1 LFSFDQYTDVVP
13 LPVLMLA
20 PLVAGLVFLLC
31 PTRLRLPI
39 ALIVLPPFLIVGR
52 LPLLGPIA
60 LGAKALGF
68 AMILAVGVA
77 AFLAPGDKRRLHPI
91 CYAYVPLALVGPI
104 FVVTTEEPLFPI
116 IYAVQWFCMVFSAIM
131 LVRTITSA
139 EDLVRIIKFL
149 AWGFLIA
156 TPILLS
162 ALVTGNWSFTG
173 HSRFEPYGASA
184 VQTGVVFTVSGGLGL
199 YMAFRDR
206 NIVMRPVWLGMVAAA
221 AGMGLLSGTRSVMIT
236 LVGVCA
242 PVAFYAIRRPALA
255 VPMVGIM
262 LIGIAV
268 VLSRVDSNPFARYRS
283 LETARGQQAIEYI
296 RESIA
301 QRPMTGLLGTRGL
314 NAAVDETLGFHAHNA
329 YLKLAYTGGL
339 LLLTPY
345 LILAAISLVSALYV
359 WWNRRLLDVDPLL
372 TSVLAAFMVMIYA
385 HGMVN
390 HMIYQ
395 ATHTWAFLHLVLSML
410 FITMA
415 AEVVKF
421 KQRDPAGAWMLRN
434 RRLAV

>member
-1 LFSFDQYTDVVP
+1 
-13 LPVLMLA
+13 
-20 PLVAGLVFLLC
+20 
-31 PTRLRLPI
+31 
-39 ALIVLPPFLIVGR
+39 
-52 LPLLGPIA
+52 
-60 LGAKALGF
+60 
-68 AMILAVGVA
+68 
-77 AFLAPGDKRRLHPI
+77 
-91 CYAYVPLALVGPI
+91 
-104 FVVTTEEPLFPI
+104 
-116 IYAVQWFCMVFSAIM
+116 
-131 LVRTITSA
+131 
-139 EDLVRIIKFL
+139 
-149 AWGFLIA
+149 
-156 TPILLS
+156 
-162 ALVTGNWSFTG
+162 
-173 HSRFEPYGASA
+173 
-184 VQTGVVFTVSGGLGL
+184 
-199 YMAFRDR
+199 
-206 NIVMRPVWLGMVAAA
+206 MVAAA